1 MDAINSCLHRT
12 KYLSQIRDALFMKNM
27 NFHQKRNKIL
37 LTYANAILS
46 NQNAVIHN
54 YEIKSDVAQAKKNN
68 EQSVTFV
75 LKINI
80 TFLEF
85 IFKCICLKL

>member
-1 MDAINSCLHRT
+1 MDVINSWLHRT
-12 KYLSQIRDALFMKNM
+12 KYLSQMRGALLMKNM
-27 NFHQKRNKIL
+27 NFHQKRNNIL
-37 LTYANAILS
+37 LTYANTILS

-54 YEIKSDVAQAKKNN
+54 YEVKNDVAQAKKNN

-85 IFKCICLKL
+85 ICKCICLKL